1 MAKSLLCH
9 KLEKFLLSDILCE
22 KMGSATTA
30 LYVLL
35 REEANADMS
44 NNMRFDPQTLKS
56 FAVFNLYFCYL
67 FMEKHIQPS
76 NRHYR
81 ITITV
86 FRRIDDDS

>member
-1 MAKSLLCH
+1 MCKSQVFVAKSLLCH

-44 NNMRFDPQTLKS
+44 NNMRFDTQTLKG
-56 FAVFNLYFCYL
+56 FAVCHSFFHL
-67 FMEKHIQPS
+67 S
-76 NRHYR
+76 
-81 ITITV
+81 ITYTQFQFTI
-86 FRRIDDDS
+86 

>member
-1 MAKSLLCH
+1 MCKSQVFVAKSLLCH

-44 NNMRFDPQTLKS
+44 NNMRFDTQTLKG
-56 FAVFNLYFCYL
+56 FAVCHSFFHLS
-67 FMEKHIQPS
+67 IS
-76 NRHYR
+76 
-81 ITITV
+81 
-86 FRRIDDDS
+86 